1 MMPWELP
8 YQPFERSI
16 AGLRGTVILRR
27 NEDHAERCK
36 TAIRRRS
43 HPAWSQLNC
52 GYQVAA

>member
-36 TAIRRRS
+36 KAIRRRS

-52 GYQVAA
+52 DYQVAA